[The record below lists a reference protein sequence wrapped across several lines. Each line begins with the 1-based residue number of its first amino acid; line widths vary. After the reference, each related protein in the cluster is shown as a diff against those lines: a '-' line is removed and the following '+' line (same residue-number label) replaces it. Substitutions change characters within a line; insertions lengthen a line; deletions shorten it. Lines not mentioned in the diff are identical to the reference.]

1 MVSQLLLDAFEHLV
15 DLLHEEG
22 SPAIV
27 ITMVEDAK
35 EALEDHD
42 YDQTQDDE

>member
-1 MVSQLLLDAFEHLV
+1 MVSQSLLDAFEHLV
-15 DLLHEEG
+15 DMLHEEG

-35 EALEDHD
+35 EALEDHV
-42 YDQTQDDE
+42 YDQSQYDE